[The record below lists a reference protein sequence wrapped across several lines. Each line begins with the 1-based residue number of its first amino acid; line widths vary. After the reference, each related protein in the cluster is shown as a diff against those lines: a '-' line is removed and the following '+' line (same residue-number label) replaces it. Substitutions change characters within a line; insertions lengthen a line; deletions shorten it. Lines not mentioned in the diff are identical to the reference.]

1 MTKKTILVLCWV
13 VGIATQGTSQHFTLF
28 DSLRNSQV
36 IFKRLPLA
44 DSLAKVH
51 YYDVD
56 SLHYKRT
63 FIIEKSYSVVLND
76 FSATYQDSLAFS
88 GINVQG
94 QYFTFAQLAK
104 NGNTPWQPQYVHN
117 FTINWAYRLKHRQHS
132 KEHLVLFTTN
142 NHSATMGFVNT
153 YVLVFELDQHQ
164 QVKAGFMYTTATVAG
179 TPCLGSITDVDNDG
193 QLEFLQWHGQGSRV
207 YYYTLNNG
215 KAVRQIS
222 TYQVVKRWNKA
233 LRYYQYKLV
242 GG

>member
-1 MTKKTILVLCWV
+1 MTKKTILVFCWV

-36 IFKRLPLA
+36 ISTRLPLA

-51 YYDVD
+51 YDDVD
-56 SLHYKRT
+56 SLYYKRT
-63 FIIEKSYSVVLND
+63 FMIEKNYSVVLSD
-76 FSATYQDSLAFS
+76 FSAVYQDSLAFS
-88 GINVQG
+88 GISIQG

-104 NGNTPWQPQYVHN
+104 NGNTPWQSQYVHT
-117 FTINWAYRLKHRQHS
+117 FSINWAYRVKHRQYPT
-132 KEHLVLFTTN
+132 EYLVLFTAN

-164 QVKAGFMYTTATVAG
+164 RVKAGFMYTTATVAG
-179 TPCLGSITDVDNDG
+179 TPCLGSMTDVNNDG
-193 QLEFLQWHGQGSRV
+193 QLEFLQWNGQGTRV
-207 YYYTLNNG
+207 YYYTLNSG

-222 TYQVVKRWNKA
+222 TYQIIRRWNKTIGD
-233 LRYYQYKLV
+233 YQYKMV